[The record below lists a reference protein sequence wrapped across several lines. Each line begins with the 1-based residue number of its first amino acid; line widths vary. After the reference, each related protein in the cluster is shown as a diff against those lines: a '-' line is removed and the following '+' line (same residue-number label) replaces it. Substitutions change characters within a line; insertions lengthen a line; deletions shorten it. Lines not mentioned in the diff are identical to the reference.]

1 MLCLGLEPGMVG
13 WQLQANPL
21 SYGVTPAL
29 SGFNWTE
36 EKKDFR
42 RSKVDLASDKTDVVV
57 ADVVAD
63 VVEECKRLRQLLMT
77 FTFYKSAFRREIW
90 IRRRQTLNARIEK
103 SIWFI

>member
-1 MLCLGLEPGMVG
+1 MVCLGLEPGMVG

-21 SYGVTPAL
+21 SYGGTPAL

-63 VVEECKRLRQLLMT
+63 VLLT
-77 FTFYKSAFRREIW
+77 LSLTSSKSARDSVNF
-90 IRRRQTLNARIEK
+90 
-103 SIWFI
+103 